1 MCLGLFL
8 RQGVHLYAD
17 ELLVCCNYKSL
28 SHFLPDF
35 VYSQIRNAPAITKQI
50 EKNINRYIALFF
62 VIGQKMAS

>member
-1 MCLGLFL
+1 MRTNSLF
-8 RQGVHLYAD
+8 YY
-17 ELLVCCNYKSL
+17 NYKSL

>member
-1 MCLGLFL
+1 MRMNSLF
-8 RQGVHLYAD
+8 YY
-17 ELLVCCNYKSL
+17 NYKSV

-35 VYSQIRNAPAITKQI
+35 VYSQIRNVPAITKQI